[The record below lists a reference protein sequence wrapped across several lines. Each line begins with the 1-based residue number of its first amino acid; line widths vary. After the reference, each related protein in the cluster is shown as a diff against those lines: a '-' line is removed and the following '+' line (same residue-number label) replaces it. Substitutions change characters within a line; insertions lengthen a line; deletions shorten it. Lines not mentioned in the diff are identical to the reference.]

1 MLKKLWNNLEEY
13 IGIVLL
19 VVIIGIAFANVVTRY
34 VARYSIAFTEELAL
48 YLFVWLTMLGASR
61 AFREGTNMSVTLLYK
76 KFPGGGRKVLYFLSV
91 LFSVFCFASL
101 VYWGTLQV
109 YEEISLN
116 TITESMALPA
126 WIFTVSIPLVSALT
140 IVRIFQRARSDM
152 RSLNY

>member
-1 MLKKLWNNLEEY
+1 MEEY

-19 VVIIGIAFANVVTRY
+19 VTIIGIAFANVVTRY

-76 KFPGGGRKVLYFLSV
+76 KFPGSGRKVLYFLSA